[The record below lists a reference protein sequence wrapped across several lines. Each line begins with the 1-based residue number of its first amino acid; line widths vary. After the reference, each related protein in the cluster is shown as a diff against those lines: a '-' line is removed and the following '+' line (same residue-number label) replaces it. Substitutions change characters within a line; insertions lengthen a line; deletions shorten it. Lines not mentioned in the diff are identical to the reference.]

1 MKKYIKPPKKQLKK
15 KVKVQKEISYVPNE
29 LREMIADDVKKYMY
43 ILGMNN
49 YESKIFY
56 LKKEFASGNYEM
68 TPEGAVKTASTQVDM
83 RYLTVNFQIYPFLID
98 QWRGKNMTNED
109 VHDVIAH
116 EVAHVATNHLYR
128 MATSTYKDSGEM
140 LDSWEALTTIVGRL
154 LSAVENL
161 QRKK

>member
-1 MKKYIKPPKKQLKK
+1 MKKLKKQMKQSKK
-15 KVKVQKEISYVPNE
+15 KVKVQKEISYVPDE
-29 LREMIADDVKKYMY
+29 LREMIADDVKKYMH

-68 TPEGAVKTASTQVDM
+68 TPEGAVKTASAQVDM

-98 QWRGKNMTNED
+98 QWKKGDMTSGD
-109 VHDVIAH
+109 VHDIISH

-128 MATSTYKDSGEM
+128 MATCVYKDSGEM

-154 LSAVENL
+154 LNTVERL